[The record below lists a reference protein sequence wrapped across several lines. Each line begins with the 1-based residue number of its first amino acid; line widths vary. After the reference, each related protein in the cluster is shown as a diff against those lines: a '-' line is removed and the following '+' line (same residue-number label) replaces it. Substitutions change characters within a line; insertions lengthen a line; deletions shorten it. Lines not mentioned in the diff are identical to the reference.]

1 MRYHIVGIAGAGMS
15 AIANILLDQGHHI
28 SGSDRQ
34 SNQVTSA
41 LARRG
46 ATLYVGHD
54 PTYIDGTDAVIVTS
68 AVRGNHPEVEAAR
81 AAGIPVLKRVD
92 VWRDWSQRRAVIA
105 IAGTHGKTTTTAM
118 IAFVL
123 SQAGLQPGFLVG
135 SHVPD
140 LGTNARWGD
149 PAAPLIIEADEYDYT
164 FLALSPQ
171 IAVITNAEW
180 DHPDVYSTEDAY
192 YAAFNQF
199 IAQVQT
205 TVLVCG
211 DVGSGSERLAWHML
225 SGQRLTYGLEATNDY
240 QAVLA
245 EAGQRW
251 SVFRHAYAPDRR
263 HHVPATPV
271 AQSCELTL
279 PGLHNV
285 RNALAALCVADILGI
300 DRSCAVNA
308 LRVFRGTARR
318 FELKGEVAGITV
330 IDDYAH
336 HPTEVRATLMAA
348 RMRYGSRRLV
358 VYLQPHTYSR
368 THTLLDRWSEAF
380 SAADLVLIGDIY
392 GARETQATSV
402 THANLARHLAERV
415 AVAHA
420 DGPRPARVLYAGGV
434 LEAARLAQTL
444 LEPGDVF
451 LTLGAGDGDQVGMTI
466 LEILRSEL

>member
-34 SNQVTSA
+34 SNQFTSA

-54 PTYIDGTDAVIVTS
+54 PAHVDGADAVIVTS
-68 AVRGNHPEVEAAR
+68 AIRGHHPEVAAAH
-81 AAGIPVLKRVD
+81 AAGIPVLKRTD

-123 SQAGLQPGFLVG
+123 SQAGLHPGFLVG
-135 SHVPD
+135 SYVPD

-149 PAAPLIIEADEYDYT
+149 PAAPLIIEADEYDYA

-199 IAQVQT
+199 MAQVQS

-211 DVGSGSERLAWHML
+211 DVGSGSERLTWQTQP
-225 SGQRLTYGLEATNDY
+225 GQRLTYGLEATNDY
-240 QAVLA
+240 QAIIA
-245 EAGQRW
+245 DAGHSW
-251 SVFRHAYAPDRR
+251 SVYRHDPDRR
-263 HHVPATPV
+263 HLVPATPV
-271 AQSCELTL
+271 VLSCDLTL

-285 RNALAALCVADILGI
+285 RNALAALSVADILGI
-300 DRSCAVNA
+300 DMTCAVNA
-308 LRVFRGTARR
+308 LRMFRGTARR
-318 FELKGEVAGITV
+318 FELKGEAAGITV

-336 HPTEVRATLMAA
+336 HPTEVRATLAAA

-368 THTLLDRWSEAF
+368 TQTLLDQWTEAF
-380 SAADLVLIGDIY
+380 NAADLVLIGDIY
-392 GARETQATSV
+392 GARETQADMGHT
-402 THANLARHLAERV
+402 TLARHLTERV
-415 AVAHA
+415 AAAHA
-420 DGPRPARVLYAGGV
+420 KGIRSAQVVYAGSV
-434 LEAARLAQTL
+434 PEATRLAQTL
-444 LEPGDVF
+444 LKPGDVF
-451 LTLGAGDGDQVGMTI
+451 VTLGAGDGDQVGLSL
-466 LEILRSEL
+466 LETLRSNR

>member
-34 SNQVTSA
+34 PNQVTSA

-54 PTYIDGTDAVIVTS
+54 PAYIQGTDAVIVTS
-68 AVRGNHPEVEAAR
+68 AVRGNHPEVDAAH

-164 FLALSPQ
+164 FLSLSPQ

-211 DVGSGSERLAWHML
+211 DVGSGSERLAWQVL

-240 QAVLA
+240 QAILA
-245 EAGQRW
+245 HAGRSW
-251 SVFRHAYAPDRR
+251 SVYRHAPDRR
-263 HHVPATPV
+263 HPIPATPV
-271 AQSCELTL
+271 VQSCELTL

-285 RNALAALCVADILGI
+285 RNALAALSVADILGI
-300 DRSCAVNA
+300 DSASAASA
-308 LRVFRGTARR
+308 LGVFRGTARR
-318 FELKGEVAGITV
+318 FEHKGEVAGITV

-336 HPTEVRATLMAA
+336 HPTEVRATLAAA
-348 RMRYGSRRLV
+348 RMWYGSRRLV

-368 THTLLDRWSEAF
+368 THTLLDQWTEAF
-380 SAADLVLIGDIY
+380 HAADLVLIGDIY
-392 GARETQATSV
+392 GARETLATAAAH
-402 THANLARHLAERV
+402 TNLARHLAERV
-415 AVAHA
+415 AAAHA
-420 DGPRPARVLYAGGV
+420 QATRPARVVYAGSV
-434 LEAARLAQTL
+434 PEATRLAQTL

-466 LEILRSEL
+466 LETL